1 MNKKRKQE
9 LNKISIKLDA
19 LLDQLDDI
27 YNDEQIAY
35 DSMPE
40 NLQGSDRGM
49 ESEEAVDAI
58 NEAKEQIQEAIDLL
72 NEIA

>member
-9 LNKISIKLDA
+9 LNKISIELDA
-19 LLDQLDDI
+19 LLDRLDDI

-49 ESEEAVDAI
+49 ESEEAVNAI